1 MSSIQNVDTSRS
13 ASIFTLF
20 SPQLLPAT
28 LMLGGGVALYAVESY
43 ITATIAPSIVRDIGG
58 LELFSWMITLFVA
71 AGVLGSITVATRP
84 RGIGLRTVY
93 IAAALIFGAG
103 NLICAI
109 APAIQVVLAGRAV
122 QGFGAGMLGALGY
135 AFIRFVYPE
144 PLWRKASTLYAAIWG
159 VATVLGPTLGGLF
172 SQGSAWREAFIILV
186 PLAGLMAL
194 SARWLLP
201 RVEDD
206 RAQQKTPILQIALL
220 LGAVLLVSLAGTI
233 EHMSG
238 KIILVA
244 ISMASVS
251 AMLTIERK
259 SANRLLPQGA
269 VMLSKPICRLYLM
282 IFTLMMV
289 LTSDIYI
296 PYFLQTL
303 HGVAPLV
310 SGYLVALVALGW
322 TLAAFLSASFSGKQA
337 DVSIIVGCVLET
349 AATASPDSFPG
360 KGQSLQRPCSAR
372 PGCRR
377 YVFDGLRRRSWLGA
391 SGDQGHRPCRQ
402 RGAGQGIGCHFD
414 GSVAGRRL
422 RLLPCRRHRQR
433 GRSCRPRRHRRRYV
447 GGHMALCID
456 GPARPR
462 RLCDVVDPQT
472 SFSMILPM

>member
-1 MSSIQNVDTSRS
+1 MSSIQNADTSHS
-13 ASIFTLF
+13 TSIFTLF

-28 LMLGGGVALYAVESY
+28 LMLGGGVVLYAVESY
-43 ITATIAPSIVRDIGG
+43 ITATIAPSVVRDIGG
-58 LELFSWMITLFVA
+58 LELFSWMTTLFVA

-93 IAAALIFGAG
+93 IAAALIFGLG
-103 NLICAI
+103 NLICAM

-186 PLAGLMAL
+186 PLAGVMAL
-194 SARWLLP
+194 SAPWLLP

-206 RAQQKTPILQIALL
+206 RAQQKTPFLQIALL

-233 EHMSG
+233 GNMSS
-238 KIILVA
+238 KVMLVA
-244 ISMASVS
+244 ISVASVS
-251 AMLTIERK
+251 AMLTVERK
-259 SANRLLPQGA
+259 SASRLLPQGA
-269 VMLSKPICRLYLM
+269 VMLSKPISRLYLTM
-282 IFTLMMV
+282 FTMMMV

-322 TLAAFLSASFSGKQA
+322 TFAAFFSAPFSGNRA
-337 DVSIIVGCVLET
+337 GAAIIVGCILE
-349 AATASPDSFPG
+349 AVATASLIPFLARDNPSGDLILLGPAVVAMFLMGFGVGLGWAHLVTKVICLVGPDEQDKASAAISTV
-360 KGQSLQRPCSAR
+360 QSL
-372 PGCRR
+372 G
-377 YVFDGLRRRSWLGA
+377 GA
-391 SGDQGHRPCRQ
+391 FGSSFAGVIVN
-402 RGAGQGIGCHFD
+402 GAGLAD
-414 GSVAGRRL
+414 
-422 RLLPCRRHRQR
+422 P
-433 GRSCRPRRHRRRYV
+433 
-447 GGHMALCID
+447 GGVPGGLSAATWLYALMALPGFVAI
-456 GPARPR
+456 AMSLTLKRA
-462 RLCDVVDPQT
+462 
-472 SFSMILPM
+472 SA

>member
-84 RGIGLRTVY
+84 RGMGLRTVY
-93 IAAALIFGAG
+93 VAAALIFGAG

-109 APAIQVVLAGRAV
+109 APIIQVVLAGRAV

-172 SQGSAWREAFIILV
+172 SQGSAWREAFVILV

-233 EHMSG
+233 EHMSS
-238 KIILVA
+238 KVILVA
-244 ISMASVS
+244 ISIASVS
-251 AMLTIERK
+251 AMLTVERK

-269 VMLSKPICRLYLM
+269 VMLSRPICRLYLM

-303 HGVAPLV
+303 HGVVPLV

-322 TLAAFLSASFSGKQA
+322 TLAAFLSASFSGKRA
-337 DVSIIVGCVLET
+337 VVSIIVGCVLET
-349 AATASPDSFPG
+349 AATASLILFLARDNPSSDLVLLGPAVVAMFLMGFGVGLGWAHLVTKVIGLVGNAEQDKASAAISTV
-360 KGQSLQRPCSAR
+360 QSLGGGFGSSLA
-372 PGCRR
+372 G
-377 YVFDGLRRRSWLGA
+377 VIVN
-391 SGDQGHRPCRQ
+391 
-402 RGAGQGIGCHFD
+402 GAGLADPGGIA
-414 GSVAGRRL
+414 GSMSAATWL
-422 RLLPCRRHRQR
+422 YAL
-433 GRSCRPRRHRRRYV
+433 
-447 GGHMALCID
+447 MALPGLVAIAMSLSLK
-456 GPARPR
+456 PA
-462 RLCDVVDPQT
+462 
-472 SFSMILPM
+472 SA

>member
-1 MSSIQNVDTSRS
+1 MSSIEETVTSKS
-13 ASIFTLF
+13 ASVFSLF
-20 SPQLLPAT
+20 SPALLPAT
-28 LMLGGGVALYAVESY
+28 LMLGGGVALYAVEAY

-84 RGIGLRTVY
+84 RGVGLRTVY
-93 IAAALIFGAG
+93 VAAALIFGAG

-122 QGFGAGMLGALGY
+122 QGFGAGMLAALAY
-135 AFIRFVYPE
+135 AFIRFVYPQ

-172 SQGSAWREAFIILV
+172 SQGSAWREAFVILV

-201 RVEDD
+201 RVDDD
-206 RAQQKTPILQIALL
+206 RAQQKTPVLQIALL
-220 LGAVLLVSLAGTI
+220 LAAVLLMSFAGTI
-233 EHMSG
+233 EPISS

-244 ISMASVS
+244 ISMASIC
-251 AMLTIERK
+251 AMLAIERK

-269 VMLSKPICRLYLM
+269 VTLGRPISRLYLAM
-282 IFTLMMV
+282 FTLMMV

-322 TLAAFLSASFSGKQA
+322 TLAAFFSASFSGKQA
-337 DVSIIVGCVLET
+337 GVSIIVGCVLET
-349 AATASPDSFPG
+349 AATASLILFLARDNPSGDLALLGPAIVAMFLMGCGVGLGWAHLVTKVIGLVDSSEQD
-360 KGQSLQRPCSAR
+360 KASAAISTVQSLGGAFGSSLAGVIVNSAGLAD
-372 PGCRR
+372 PG
-377 YVFDGLRRRSWLGA
+377 GIPGSLSAATWLYA
-391 SGDQGHRPCRQ
+391 
-402 RGAGQGIGCHFD
+402 
-414 GSVAGRRL
+414 L
-422 RLLPCRRHRQR
+422 
-433 GRSCRPRRHRRRYV
+433 
-447 GGHMALCID
+447 MALPGLIAIAMSLTLK
-456 GPARPR
+456 PVSA
-462 RLCDVVDPQT
+462 
-472 SFSMILPM
+472 